1 MTTDIVE
8 RKRDADRRGVA
19 PPQSWTTDAADEIER
34 LRAEVDELRQSA
46 ADDEE
51 TITAA
56 ANELRRLRAELAE
69 AKETLQFVERWA
81 NHHGAKPTCSAEAAL
96 SCIQHYPPIVAI
108 TRSYTDGKVPD
119 TPNPWAEVAALRA
132 DAERYRWLR
141 TTCAAEQARSIF
153 SVAAPAEID
162 AAIDAAL
169 AAKEPK

>member
-1 MTTDIVE
+1 MTDIVE
-8 RKRDADRRGVA
+8 RLREPSTVRSWADADAQRA
-19 PPQSWTTDAADEIER
+19 EAADEIER